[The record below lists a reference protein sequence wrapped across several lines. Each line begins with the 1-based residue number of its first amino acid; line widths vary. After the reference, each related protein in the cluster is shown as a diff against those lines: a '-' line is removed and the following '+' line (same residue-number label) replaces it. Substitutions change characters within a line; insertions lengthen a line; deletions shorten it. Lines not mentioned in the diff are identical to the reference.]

1 MLRFSILL
9 GFGLFFSAISA
20 QTRIDKF
27 SSDKGEFIKQMEDFI
42 TVSKTTEMEDLYQTF
57 KKQWKSEAFS
67 ENEIAKII
75 ELSNE
80 MLTQKLTPNP
90 FFKDYLRT
98 LQAIK
103 KGEFGEKRF
112 IRWHEVVSAMLKDI
126 EKRKL
131 TPVQT
136 FLSFSFDF
144 FDKNALRLSDG
155 GTIWMAGTNVFELKY
170 ENKAPFIVYDKLN
183 LVCKNKKDSIFIYD
197 TGGKFYPL
205 EQIFRGQNGKA
216 QWDRFAL
223 KDVYC
228 KFEGDYVIE
237 MKKGGYEIEKGFLH
251 YPTLF
256 PEGDIS
262 GSFEDKLVTE
272 NRNEASYP
280 RFRSAEAVLKIKN
293 LGQGVEFVGG
303 FRLEGT
309 TVRGYGSKKVK
320 AQINILD
327 EKQNLKFKAVAEGFA
342 IRKGELVA
350 GERVQSVIY
359 VGTDSIFHPSV
370 NFKFDVVKRELHL
383 TRGERG
389 SDRNPFSDS
398 FHKSLIDCNNLD
410 WYLDKDS
417 IVIGERK
424 FSLSNVANKVQLES
438 FKYFDETEYR
448 KLQSIASTNPVA
460 VLKLLAERE
469 RSYDLDATVVAKALN
484 PNFDIQSINTLLYDL
499 VSKGFI
505 DYDADKE
512 RVIIKEK
519 VMHYANASL
528 KKVDYDVLKIVS
540 ETDKSNMSFNLK
552 DKKMS
557 MLGVSSL
564 QFSSRQKVGIRPDNQ
579 KLVMKENRD
588 MDLDGRLYSGFGV
601 LTGKG
606 YHFDYNKFQVE
617 MDSVKF
623 FDLFIPTGEK
633 TPEGEPI
640 AKGINS
646 RIENTTGVVLIDAPN
661 NKSGRDDIPL
671 FPSFQSR
678 GNAYVFYDDGKIMN
692 GVYRRDSFY
701 FTLDKFSFN
710 HMDNYVKDD
719 IQFKGTM
726 VSSNIFPD
734 FPETIN
740 IQADTSLGFITQTP
754 AAGYP
759 AYTGKGNYKGQIF
772 LSNAGF
778 LGKGQV
784 NYLGAEINSEDIIFK
799 PKQMLASAKRFDLT
813 EDRKSAIQVPQVMGT
828 DVNINWRPYKDS
840 MYITTKEKP
849 FDLFKAADHTLKG
862 MLILTPK
869 GVKGRGLFD
878 WSKGTM
884 SSKLLS
890 FGAYSAQSDTMD
902 MKIKVIGEDAFAFD
916 THNIRGKVD
925 FDEQIGKF
933 KANTD
938 EISTSMPYNK
948 YQTSMSEF
956 TWDMKNET
964 VDFKTDKDKLATFQT
979 TDPAQD
985 SLTFRGKS
993 AFYNL
998 KTYALKIGGVPF
1010 IQSCDAFIYTEKG
1023 NVDIQPGG
1031 IMSTLENAQIVADTV
1046 NKYHII
1052 NRATVDIKGRK
1063 NYTATGYYDYPIGNR
1078 KQEILFSNIV
1088 GARVG
1093 KGQSSE
1099 KRTETRATG
1108 EVEEKDSFL
1117 IDQKID
1123 YRGKISLFASS
1134 RNLKFEGFAS
1144 LNAPKLPYKEW
1155 FSINCEAD
1163 KKDLAIP
1170 FDEPKNY
1177 AGEPMRTG
1185 LFISKESSAAYPS
1198 AMMQLYARK
1207 DRAIIDTR
1215 GLLKYNSKTDQFLF
1229 GDSSKVND
1237 PSKVRRGNLLVL
1249 QNVSGK
1255 VNFEGKFNICKGA
1268 KALNIDA
1275 AGRGEA
1281 IFAAPTSDTM
1291 SLQSVDNKAFVDM
1304 MAGIDM
1310 LIPEKLLNVVAND
1323 LLVTGLEA
1331 QEVDYAKDVV
1341 FYEKA
1346 LAELIPDDN
1355 EWSKVVYGLRENT
1368 LEIPKKINKYQ
1379 LLFSWIPMKWN
1390 TDYQS
1395 FISMRDLNG
1404 LAGIKGERVNKL
1416 LTSYIE
1422 FKMPGN
1428 EDDRVYIYLK
1438 TSGENY
1444 YFFGYQ
1450 RGALNMVSNNPRFME
1465 VLAGL
1470 KKDEKQKK
1478 VGDVTVEMLAIEAAS
1493 ADAFISRIKQGRVAK
1508 VGSN

>member
-1 MLRFSILL
+1 MFRFFILL
-9 GFGLFFSAISA
+9 SFLLSISALNA

-27 SSDKGEFIKQMEDFI
+27 STEKGEFIKQMEDFV
-42 TVSKTTEMEDLYQTF
+42 TVSKTPEMEDVYSNF
-57 KKQWKSEAFS
+57 KKQWKSESFP
-67 ENEIAKII
+67 ENESVRII
-75 ELSNE
+75 ELCNE

-98 LQAIK
+98 LTVIK
-103 KGEFGEKRF
+103 KGEFGEGRF
-112 IRWHEVVSAMLKDI
+112 MRWHELLSAMLKDI

-131 TPVQT
+131 TPIQT

-155 GTIWMAGTNVFELKY
+155 GTIWMAKSDVFELKY
-170 ENKAPFIVYDKLN
+170 EGKIPFVEYNKLD
-183 LVCKNKKDSIFIYD
+183 LVCKNKKDSIFIYN
-197 TGGKFYPL
+197 TAGKYYPL
-205 EQIFRGQNGKA
+205 EQVFRGKAGKA
-216 QWDRFAL
+216 QWDRFGM
-223 KDVYC
+223 KEVYYQ
-228 KFEGDYVIE
+228 FAGEYAIE
-237 MKKGGYEIEKGFLH
+237 MKKGGYEIDKGTLH
-251 YPTLF
+251 YATMF
-256 PEGDIS
+256 PDADVNGT
-262 GSFEDKLVTE
+262 FEDKLVTE

-293 LGQGVEFVGG
+293 LGQGVEFIGG

-327 EKQNLKFKAVAEGFA
+327 EKNNLKFKAIAEGFA

-359 VGTDSIFHPSV
+359 IGTDSIFHPSV

-383 TRGERG
+383 SRGERG

-398 FHKSLIDCNNLD
+398 FHKSLIDSNNLD

-417 IVIGERK
+417 IVIGEKK
-424 FSLSNVANKVQLES
+424 FSLSTIANKVQLES
-438 FKYFDETEYR
+438 FKYYDDLEYR
-448 KLQSIASTNPVA
+448 KLQSIGSTNPVA
-460 VLKLLAERE
+460 ILKLLAERE
-469 RSYDLDATVVAKALN
+469 RSMDIDATVVAKALN

-505 DYDADKE
+505 DYDADRE
-512 RVIIKEK
+512 RVIIKDK

-528 KKVDYDVLKIVS
+528 KKVDFDALKIVS

-557 MLGVSSL
+557 MQGVNSL
-564 QFSSRQKVGIRPDNQ
+564 QFSTRQRVGILPNND
-579 KLVMKENRD
+579 KLIMKENRD
-588 MDLDGRLYSGFGV
+588 MDLDGRLYAGFGV
-601 LTGKG
+601 MTGKG
-606 YHFDYNKFQVE
+606 YHFDYNKFQID

-623 FDLFIPTGEK
+623 FDLFIPTGDK

-646 RIENTTGVVLIDAPN
+646 RIENASGVILIDAPN
-661 NKSGRDDIPL
+661 NKSGRDDIL
-671 FPSFQSR
+671 MFPSFQSK
-678 GNAYVFYDDGKIMN
+678 GNAYVYYDDKHIMK
-692 GVYRRDSFY
+692 GVYKRDSFS
-701 FTLDKFSFN
+701 FILDKFSFN

-726 VSSNIFPD
+726 NSANIFPL
-734 FPETIN
+734 FPETIS
-740 IQADTSLGFITQTP
+740 IQSDTSLGFINTTP
-754 AAGYP
+754 ADGYP

-799 PKQMLASAKRFDLT
+799 PKQLLASAKKFDLT
-813 EDRKSAIQVPQVMGT
+813 EDRESAIQVPQVLGT
-828 DVNINWRPYKDS
+828 DVNIDWRPYKDS
-840 MYITTKEKP
+840 MYVTTKEKP
-849 FDLFKAADHTLKG
+849 FDIFKAGDHTLKG

-869 GVKGRGLFD
+869 GVKGRGVFD

-884 SSKLLS
+884 TSKLLS
-890 FGAYSAQSDTMD
+890 FGANFTQADTMD
-902 MKIKVIGEDAFAFD
+902 MKIKVLGEDAFAFD
-916 THNIRGKVD
+916 TRNIRGKAD

-938 EISTSMPYNK
+938 QISTSMPYNK

-956 TWDMKNET
+956 IWDMKNET
-964 VDFKTDKDKLATFQT
+964 VDFKTDKDKLATFQS

-985 SLTFRGKS
+985 SLNFKGKS

-1010 IQSCDAFIYTEKG
+1010 IQTCDAFVYTEKG
-1023 NVDIQPGG
+1023 DVDIQPGG
-1031 IMSTLENAQIVADTV
+1031 IMSTLENARIVADTT
-1046 NKYHII
+1046 NKYHEI

-1063 NYTATGYYDYPIGNR
+1063 NYTASGYYDYPIGNK
-1078 KQEILFSNIV
+1078 KQEILFSDIV

-1099 KRTETRATG
+1099 KKTETRATG

-1117 IDQKID
+1117 IDYKID
-1123 YRGKISLFASS
+1123 YRGKISLFAASK
-1134 RNLKFEGFAS
+1134 NLKFEGFAS

-1155 FSINCEAD
+1155 FSINCDAD
-1163 KKDLAIP
+1163 KKDFAIL
-1170 FDEPKNY
+1170 FNDPKNY
-1177 AGEPMRTG
+1177 AGEPVRTG
-1185 LFISKESSAAYPS
+1185 IYLSKETSIAYPS
-1198 AMMQLYARK
+1198 VMMPLFARK
-1207 DRAIIDTR
+1207 DRPLIDTR
-1215 GLLKYNSKTDQFLF
+1215 GLLKYNNKTDQFLF
-1229 GDSSKVND
+1229 GDSSKVNA
-1237 PSKVRRGNLLVL
+1237 PQKVRRGNLLTL
-1249 QNVSGK
+1249 QNASGK

-1281 IFAAPTSDTM
+1281 IFAAPASDSM
-1291 SLQSVDNKAFVDM
+1291 SLQNVDNKTFVDLM
-1304 MAGIDM
+1304 TGIDM

-1346 LAELIPDDN
+1346 LSEIISDDN
-1355 EWSKVVYGLRENT
+1355 EWSKMILGLKENS
-1368 LEIPKKINKYQ
+1368 LEIPKKLNKYP

-1390 TDYQS
+1390 PDYQS
-1395 FISMRDLNG
+1395 LISMRDLNG
-1404 LAGIKGERVNKL
+1404 LASIKGEKVNKL
-1416 LTSYIE
+1416 LTSFIE

-1438 TSGENY
+1438 TTSDTY

-1478 VGDVTVEMLAIEAAS
+1478 VGDITVEMQAVESAS
-1493 ADAFISRIKQGRVAK
+1493 
-1508 VGSN
+1508 